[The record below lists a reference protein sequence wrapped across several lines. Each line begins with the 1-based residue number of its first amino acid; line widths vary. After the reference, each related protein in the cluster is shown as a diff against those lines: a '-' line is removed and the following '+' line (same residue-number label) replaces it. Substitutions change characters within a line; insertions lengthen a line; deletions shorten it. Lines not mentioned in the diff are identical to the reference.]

1 MNKIIYFFILTSL
14 SLYSQSENEIE
25 KSTIVAKKILI
36 QDNVERVIFDY
47 TQSDEMGLIEMH
59 APFGWTEPIIKAQFE
74 IRGIVLKGVLGL
86 QYDNNTQTIIS
97 GNGFI
102 IPKNTLVRIFNAG
115 EVELVLIEV
124 LRPAYKKELVQE
136 FKSFN

>member
-1 MNKIIYFFILTSL
+1 MNKIIYFFVLTSL

-47 TQSDEMGLIEMH
+47 TQSDQMGLIEMH

-115 EVELVLIEV
+115 RL
-124 LRPAYKKELVQE
+124 
-136 FKSFN
+136 N